1 MKCEDAFSACI
12 EKGKVVG
19 DCFVFTP
26 DGELIIDSG
35 PNYPFSV
42 ERHLDLDHA
51 EQLYSSLPDPVQ
63 IDGRVLV
70 LNSFGPWNY
79 YHWTLDI
86 ITKLAMVD
94 LSTIDLVWTYSDS
107 SFQQEYLS
115 AFGIGPDKILTAKRV
130 AYWQARELVYTSA
143 HPRRAASV
151 DFLRS
156 TARELFGVELQNEAH
171 RRLYISRRDSAG
183 RHVVNND
190 EVLECLRPLGFEE
203 IVLSDLGVQEQMQL
217 FADAE
222 FIIGPHGAGLING
235 IFSRPQTKVIELFS
249 PQLVVPPFYHQLT
262 NAQLNY
268 AFLVGEGDEGGAE
281 GAARFQEPMTI
292 SVRKLKALLSQMNVQ

>member
-1 MKCEDAFSACI
+1 MTPNEKPKGLPPRVDTPTLMTRSDRSYGLTYKLFEAAHCVTPPPAVCLPVDRKWFQGSSLKCEDAFSASI
-12 EKGKVVG
+12 EEGKVVG

-35 PNYPFSV
+35 PSYPFSV

-51 EQLYSSLPDPVQ
+51 EQLYSSLPTPVQ

-86 ITKLAMVD
+86 ITKLDMVD
-94 LSTIDLVWTYSDS
+94 LSTIDLVWTHSDC
-107 SFQQEYLS
+107 SFQREYLS
-115 AFGIGPDKILTAKRV
+115 AFGIGPDKIITAKRI

-156 TARELFGVELQNEAH
+156 TASELFGVELQNGAH
-171 RRLYISRRDSAG
+171 RRLYISRRDAAG
-183 RHVVNND
+183 RQVVSND

-203 IVLSDLGVQEQMQL
+203 VVLSDLGVQEQM
-217 FADAE
+217 
-222 FIIGPHGAGLING
+222 
-235 IFSRPQTKVIELFS
+235 
-249 PQLVVPPFYHQLT
+249 
-262 NAQLNY
+262 
-268 AFLVGEGDEGGAE
+268 
-281 GAARFQEPMTI
+281 
-292 SVRKLKALLSQMNVQ
+292 